1 MLLVLKWSK
10 IIKLINNQ
18 MEFLDK
24 LNEQK
29 SI

>member
-18 MEFLDK
+18 IEFLDK

>member
-18 MEFLDK
+18 IEFLDK

-29 SI
+29 LI